1 MYRIIV
7 RLNEALIAE
16 LYQKNASRDE
26 IKQMRIVKDG
36 MVHMAHIAI
45 FMGQYVNGVAEIH
58 TQILKDTAL
67 ANWYKFYPE
76 RFQNKTNGI
85 TQRRWLALCNREL
98 SALLTE
104 LLGSDDWMTDLDK
117 LKAA

>member
-1 MYRIIV
+1 M
-7 RLNEALIAE
+7 
-16 LYQKNASRDE
+16 
-26 IKQMRIVKDG
+26 
-36 MVHMAHIAI
+36 AI
-45 FMGQYVNGVAEIH
+45 FMGSYINGVAEIH

-67 ANWYKFYPE
+67 KDWYAFYPE

-104 LLGSDDWMTDLDK
+104 LLGSEDWVKNLDLLKTLDK
-117 LKAA
+117 FADDDSIMQKFINIKLDKKKQLVNYIAFRDNYYLPYG